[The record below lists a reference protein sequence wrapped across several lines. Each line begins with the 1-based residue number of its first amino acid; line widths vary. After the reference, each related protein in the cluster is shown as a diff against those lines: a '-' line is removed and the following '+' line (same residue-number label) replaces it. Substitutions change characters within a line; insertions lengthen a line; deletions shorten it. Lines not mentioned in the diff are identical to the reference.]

1 MQSLPGVRGESME
14 DLKTG
19 RSILPSY
26 KDLSEFTGV
35 CVPNLR
41 KLVNRRTDPLP
52 SIRVSERKLCFVAE
66 DVLQWFHEEA
76 ERQAGGAA

>member
-1 MQSLPGVRGESME
+1 MDEI
-14 DLKTG
+14 KKG

-26 KDLSEFTGV
+26 KELSEFTGV
-35 CVPNLR
+35 CIPNLR
-41 KLVNRRTDPLP
+41 KLVNRRDDPLP

-66 DVLQWFHEEA
+66 DVLQWFHDEA